1 MKRSFHSTIGLMSIA
16 LAGGATCCVPDIA
29 ELLDESAYTSKDG
42 TYAVAYRDSSF
53 FDPERLRPVP
63 VRVYYPPG
71 TEGPWPLIVI
81 SHGLGSSREAYTYL
95 GRAWT
100 AAGYVCVHPT
110 HLGSGVDLL
119 ESENLPLETIFEAVD
134 DAANLELRPGDISF
148 VLDRLEQDATFGPL
162 IDWDNIGVAG
172 HSFGAHTALA
182 MIGMRV
188 DLPLRPNQ
196 DFSDARIKAAVALSP
211 QGPGIMG
218 LDSDAWD
225 WITVPS
231 LSLMGTMDIEIWTP
245 NPLLRRIPYD
255 RTPGRDQY
263 LVTIN
268 GAGHQTYL
276 DFGFWLP
283 RTPERET
290 NHAYILAATTA
301 FFDAH
306 LKKDAA
312 AQAWLAGGKIELM
325 SLGKCRLEC
334 KRITPVGEGAAELLD
349 GVHRTHGIQ

>member
-1 MKRSFHSTIGLMSIA
+1 MKRALHSTFGLLLIA
-16 LAGGATCCVPDIA
+16 LAGGATSCAPGVA
-29 ELLDESAYTSKDG
+29 SLLDESAYTSKDG
-42 TYAVAYRDSSF
+42 TYAVAYRDAAF
-53 FDPERLRPVP
+53 FDQKRLRPVP
-63 VRVYYPPG
+63 VRVYFPTG
-71 TEGPWPLIVI
+71 TDGPWPLIVI

-95 GRAWT
+95 GRAWA

-110 HLGSGVDLL
+110 HLGSGTDLL
-119 ESENLPLETIFEAVD
+119 ESDSLAVETIIEAVAG
-134 DAANLELRPGDISF
+134 AANLELRPGDISF
-148 VLDRLEQDATFGPL
+148 VLDRLALDAMFGPL

-172 HSFGAHTALA
+172 HSFGAHTALS

-211 QGPGIMG
+211 QGPGAMG

-225 WITVPS
+225 HIEVPS
-231 LSLMGTMDIEIWTP
+231 LSIMGTLDIELWTT

-255 RTPGRDQY
+255 KTPGSDQY

-268 GAGHQTYL
+268 GTGHQIYL
-276 DFGFWLP
+276 DFGNWLQ
-283 RTPERET
+283 RTQESET
-290 NHAYILAATTA
+290 IHAYILAATTA

-312 AQAWLAGGKIELM
+312 AQAWLVGGQIEPM

-334 KRITPVGEGAAELLD
+334 KRITPVDDAVAEVID
-349 GVHRTHGIQ
+349 GVHETHGV